1 MIDQE
6 TFVDELL
13 ADYLRTETYEF
24 LREVLITKPYRL
36 ETMRLPELKEF
47 AVLYSK
53 QSEHD
58 QQLIRSIIKLAI
70 EESISHFLWLIDKG
84 VERRTLGK
92 AKLILKWRA
101 EDGTE
106 TTLGG
111 DDEEPELTYLQDLFG
126 AARNDQWVL
135 DAKR

>member
-1 MIDQE
+1 MIEQE

-13 ADYLRTETYEF
+13 ADNLRTETYEF
-24 LREVLITKPYRL
+24 LKEVLITNTCYLDNMK
-36 ETMRLPELKEF
+36 LPELKEF
-47 AVLYSK
+47 SVLYSR

-58 QQLIRSIIKLAI
+58 QQLVRSVIKLAI

-101 EDGTE
+101 KDGTE

-111 DDEEPELTYLQDLFG
+111 DDEDPELTYLQDLFG

-135 DAKR
+135 DANR

>member
-6 TFVDELL
+6 TFVDEQLG
-13 ADYLRTETYEF
+13 DYLRTETYKF
-24 LREVLITKPYRL
+24 LKEVLITNTGYLDNMK
-36 ETMRLPELKEF
+36 LPELKEF
-47 AVLYSK
+47 SVLYGK

-58 QQLIRSIIKLAI
+58 QQVMRSIMKLAI

-106 TTLGG
+106 ITLGG
-111 DDEEPELTYLQDLFG
+111 DDEVPELTYLQDLFG

-135 DAKR
+135 DANR